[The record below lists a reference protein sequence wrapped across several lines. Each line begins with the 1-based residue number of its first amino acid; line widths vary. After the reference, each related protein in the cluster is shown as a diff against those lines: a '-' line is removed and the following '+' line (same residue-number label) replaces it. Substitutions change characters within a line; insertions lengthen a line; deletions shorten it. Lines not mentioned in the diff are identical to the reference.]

1 MRTQQEHLTL
11 VLVRFYRRKL
21 TKFKAKLKL
30 FTARSNGQVWVMND
44 ARRCC
49 ITQYVAGSTTSNM
62 HMPGHIC
69 KPWMNG
75 FVVAYECVYGR
86 VGNSREHAYATSSNV
101 EYRNGVHINGA
112 MRARDI
118 GQWRIVEYCK
128 SQRAIETSREQA
140 IRHCWDTT
148 KSIIGCKEPPYAEPH
163 VRWCERSENKSEA
176 ARMSCPSF

>member
-1 MRTQQEHLTL
+1 
-11 VLVRFYRRKL
+11 
-21 TKFKAKLKL
+21 
-30 FTARSNGQVWVMND
+30 MND

-75 FVVAYECVYGR
+75 FVVAYVCVYGR
-86 VGNSREHAYATSSNV
+86 VGNSRGHAYATSSNA
-101 EYRNGVHINGA
+101 EYRNGAHINGA

-118 GQWRIVEYCK
+118 GQWHIVEYCK
-128 SQRAIETSREQA
+128 SQRAVEISREQA

-148 KSIIGCKEPPYAEPH
+148 KSIIVDKEPPYADPH
-163 VRWCERSENKSEA
+163 VRWCERSENKVGGK
-176 ARMSCPSF
+176 PTFVFLLLD